1 MIPQK
6 TSDLINSCNTMESYL
21 SIIDSPMWI
30 KSFLGKKEIALINI
44 NYPNA
49 DKHINNEI
57 DFMEFLG
64 LRAELVECGV
74 TGKTNLIGQTKS
86 LSEWKTLFHDYQIKK
101 LKFK

>member
-6 TSDLINSCNTMESYL
+6 TSDLINSCDTIESCL
-21 SIIDSPMWI
+21 SIMDSPMWTR
-30 KSFLGKKEIALINI
+30 SFLSKKEIALVNI
-44 NYPNA
+44 NYPSA

-57 DFMEFLG
+57 DFMEFLR

-74 TGKTNLIGQTKS
+74 KGKTDLIGQTKS

>member
-1 MIPQK
+1 MITQEEIRRIGNELVSIMQSP
-6 TSDLINSCNTMESYL
+6 SY
-21 SIIDSPMWI
+21 IM
-30 KSFLGKKEIALINI
+30 SFLSKKEKALINI

-57 DFMEFLG
+57 DFMDFLQ

-74 TGKTNLIGQTKS
+74 EGKADLIGQTKS
-86 LSEWKTLFHDYQIKK
+86 LSEWKTLFYDYQIPK